1 MPESP
6 TLFMW
11 LTAAVKQEF
20 KFKSRNSFKL
30 RTMTNIALIT
40 LLLSQ
45 GIVTAFTGYFLWKV
59 LNSPPESTKNS
70 TNDSDGDVA

>member
-1 MPESP
+1 MPVLP

-20 KFKSRNSFKL
+20 NSNPLFPSNL
-30 RTMTNIALIT
+30 RTMTNLALIT

-45 GIVTAFTGYFLWKV
+45 GIVTAFTVYFLWKV
-59 LNSPPESTKNS
+59 LNSPPESTENS
-70 TNDSDGDVA
+70 THDSDGEVA

>member
-1 MPESP
+1 MPVLP

-20 KFKSRNSFKL
+20 NSNPLTPSIL
-30 RTMTNIALIT
+30 RTMTNLALIT

-59 LNSPPESTKNS
+59 LNSPPESTENS
-70 TNDSDGDVA
+70 THDSDGDVA

>member
-1 MPESP
+1 
-6 TLFMW
+6 MW

-20 KFKSRNSFKL
+20 NSNRLTPSIL
-30 RTMTNIALIT
+30 RTMTNLALIT

-59 LNSPPESTKNS
+59 LNSPPESTENL
-70 TNDSDGDVA
+70 TQDSDGDVA